1 MQGRSKNI
9 NRSLKLLII
18 IGITI
23 MLLSVLKLNNKS
35 SSIQVVNHHEAIECT
50 FGSDYEDY
58 TLDELYNLNDNN
70 CEVIFEPGTNNVKEI
85 NGKFSTN
92 KVTNANEAL
101 RALLNVRSL
110 FGITSF
116 DYFCS
121 EIDAREDLTVFTLN
135 QLYTGITVEGGFF
148 QIGVDEQ
155 GTTSFVRGKYI
166 EVKNIQMEPQISYDK
181 GINNLNLNKNENIQ
195 QVELIVYGLENS
207 QPCLCWKYT
216 IKTTDPVND
225 RVIYLDAITGAVV
238 YTYNMNIA

>member
-1 MQGRSKNI
+1 MFLSI
-9 NRSLKLLII
+9 LKLKNEN
-18 IGITI
+18 GF
-23 MLLSVLKLNNKS
+23 V
-35 SSIQVVNHHEAIECT
+35 QVVNHHEPIECT

-58 TLDELYNLNDNN
+58 TLDELYSLNDNN
-70 CEVIFEPGTNNVKEI
+70 CEVIFEPGSSNIKEI

-92 KVTNANEAL
+92 KVRNANEAL

-121 EIDAREDLTVFTLN
+121 EIDVRNDLTVFTLN

-148 QIGVDEQ
+148 QIGVNKQ
-155 GTTSFVRGKYI
+155 GITSFVRGKYI
-166 EVKNIQMEPQISYDK
+166 ELKNIQTEPQISYDK
-181 GINNLNLNKNENIQ
+181 GINTLNLNKNENIQ
-195 QVELIVYGLENS
+195 EVELIVFGLENS

-216 IKTTDPVND
+216 IKTADPVND
-225 RVIYLDAITGAVV
+225 KVIYLDTITGAVV